1 MKTLFLASASP
12 RRREILA
19 GLGLPFSSVVHEVD
33 ERVFD
38 HREPAARVLDLALAK
53 AENCVSKLAAHG
65 DAVVLAADTLVC
77 DPLPWDPAMNLFK
90 DDSGAV
96 TLGKARDRGEAARM
110 MALLSGRTH
119 VVHTGL
125 ALVDLETKRRETAI
139 STSRVSFAALSGIE
153 IETYLDSGEW
163 EGVAGA
169 YRVQGLAAL
178 FIERIEG
185 SWSGI
190 VGLPIHELYA
200 TLSRLGLELSSFR

>member
-1 MKTLFLASASP
+1 MKSLVLASASP

-19 GLGLPFSSVVHEVD
+19 GLGLPFSSLAHDVD
-33 ERVFD
+33 ESVFD
-38 HREPAARVLDLALAK
+38 AREPVVRVLDLARAK
-53 AENCVSKLAAHG
+53 AEDCASKLDG
-65 DAVVLAADTLVC
+65 QGNAVVLAADTLVC
-77 DPLPWDPAMNLFK
+77 DPLPWHPSMDAFK
-90 DDSGAV
+90 DASGAV

-110 MALLSGRTH
+110 LALLSGRTH
-119 VVHTGL
+119 LVHTGL
-125 ALVDLETKRRETAI
+125 VLLDLGTNRSETAI
-139 STSRVSFAALSGIE
+139 STSRVGFAELSGIE
-153 IETYLDSGEW
+153 IEGYLDSGEW

-200 TLSRLGLELSSFR
+200 TLGRLGLELSSFR